1 MGTMITP
8 EQALAAAQGV
18 RQRSIAIL
26 RSLPDEDAE
35 RPVPTCPGWTVKDLA
50 CHLYGIPDDIIHGR
64 MENVGS
70 DAWTLAQ
77 VERSRDLSLS
87 EIADRWEA
95 LAVRFDEIHLMTPFP
110 VNLQLVMD
118 FVTHEHDLRLA
129 TGQAGAQDDG
139 AVTIGLAYLLINL
152 RKFNPELA
160 ASFDAMEVS
169 DFEKLRV
176 LSGRR
181 CARQVAEAGL
191 RVEDIDAFLAITPM
205 SMTTEVIDESA

>member
-77 VERSRDLSLS
+77 VERGRDL
-87 EIADRWEA
+87 
-95 LAVRFDEIHLMTPFP
+95 P
-110 VNLQLVMD
+110 
-118 FVTHEHDLRLA
+118 
-129 TGQAGAQDDG
+129 
-139 AVTIGLAYLLINL
+139 
-152 RKFNPELA
+152 
-160 ASFDAMEVS
+160 
-169 DFEKLRV
+169 
-176 LSGRR
+176 
-181 CARQVAEAGL
+181 
-191 RVEDIDAFLAITPM
+191 
-205 SMTTEVIDESA
+205 